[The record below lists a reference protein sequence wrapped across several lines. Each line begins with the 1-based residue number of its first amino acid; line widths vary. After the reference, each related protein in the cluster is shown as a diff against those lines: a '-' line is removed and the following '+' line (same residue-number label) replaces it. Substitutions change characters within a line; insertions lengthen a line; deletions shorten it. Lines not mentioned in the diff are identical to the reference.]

1 MPAILEVLA
10 STSFLEKVFLL
21 AVGAAL
27 TGLLVPLVKSRMD
40 RTRFEQQK
48 RFEAELARQGEL
60 VKARAQFLRDLAD
73 PVWHFQ
79 LLALQVSYDSESPEK
94 LQSALASYDA
104 QSWQHLKQIRA
115 LVGGARWFTSE
126 PAYKALTDF
135 VDGWLI
141 QEVDMKLM
149 SVRRAGARTNWGQFN
164 RWLYAESRTR
174 TDALLVVL
182 ADDFGLSPS
191 VADVGRGGQ

>member
-21 AVGAAL
+21 FVGAAL

-73 PVWHFQ
+73 PVWNFQ

-94 LQSALASYDA
+94 LQSALTSYDA

-135 VDGWLI
+135 PG
-141 QEVDMKLM
+141 
-149 SVRRAGARTNWGQFN
+149 
-164 RWLYAESRTR
+164 SRHE
-174 TDALLVVL
+174 AH
-182 ADDFGLSPS
+182 
-191 VADVGRGGQ
+191 

>member
-1 MPAILEVLA
+1 MAAILEVLA

-21 AVGAAL
+21 FVGAAL

-60 VKARAQFLRDLAD
+60 VKARAQLLRDLAD
-73 PVWHFQ
+73 PVWNFQ

-94 LQSALASYDA
+94 LQSALTSYDA

-126 PAYKALTDF
+126 PAYQALRDF

-141 QEVDMKLM
+141 HEVDLKLM
-149 SVRRAGARTNWGQFN
+149 SVRRAGQRANWGQFN

-191 VADVGRGGQ
+191 VADAGRG

>member
-1 MPAILEVLA
+1 MAPILEVLA

-21 AVGAAL
+21 VVGAVL

-40 RTRFEQQK
+40 RTRFEQQE

-79 LLALQVSYDSESPEK
+79 LLALQVSYDGESPEK
-94 LQSALASYDA
+94 LQSALTSYDA

-126 PAYKALTDF
+126 PAYQVLTDF

-141 QEVDMKLM
+141 HEVDMKLM
-149 SVRRAGARTNWGQFN
+149 SVRRAGRRANWGQFN

-174 TDALLVVL
+174 TDALLVAL

-191 VADVGRGGQ
+191 VADVGRG